1 MQLDAGKEK
10 NDSLTHFQVCDQ
22 LTGRQ
27 LNPA

>member
-1 MQLDAGKEK
+1 MQAKK
-10 NDSLTHFQVCDQ
+10 KANDSFTHFQVCDQ